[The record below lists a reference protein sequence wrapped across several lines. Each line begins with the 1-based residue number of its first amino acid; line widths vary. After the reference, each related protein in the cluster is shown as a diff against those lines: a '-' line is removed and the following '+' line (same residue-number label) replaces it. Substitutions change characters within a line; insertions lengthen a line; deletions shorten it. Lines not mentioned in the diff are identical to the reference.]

1 MAKTKIPDPLAR
13 RHLLEGETEKKQA
26 AALAAAYLEAGR
38 EVEALDFL
46 SRAEDS
52 SAIQALQR
60 AATERGDFFL
70 MKAASAALKE
80 DPTQAQWLE
89 LGGAAEAHGRL
100 RDAESARRIAAAM
113 GESTL

>member
-13 RHLLEGETEKKQA
+13 RHLLEGDTDKKQA
-26 AALAAAYLEAGR
+26 AALAIAYLEAGR

-46 SRAEDS
+46 LRAEDT
-52 SAIQALQR
+52 SAIGDLQET
-60 AATERGDFFL
+60 ATERGDFFL

-80 DPTQAQWLE
+80 DPTQTQWLE
-89 LGGAAEAHGRL
+89 LGAAAEAKGRL

-113 GESTL
+113 G